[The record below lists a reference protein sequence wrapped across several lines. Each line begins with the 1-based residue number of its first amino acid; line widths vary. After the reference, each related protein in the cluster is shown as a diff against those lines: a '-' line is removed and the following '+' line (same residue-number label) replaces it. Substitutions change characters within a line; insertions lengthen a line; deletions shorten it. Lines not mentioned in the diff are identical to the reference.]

1 MRSSY
6 LMRVRLPR
14 AAPAVRALW
23 EKWALT
29 ETTLNVLAVVI
40 AVARSPM
47 GRRALARL
55 RRVEPVDEALARVA
69 GEVLGELRLG
79 RENEALPSVRVLSV

>member
-1 MRSSY
+1 
-6 LMRVRLPR
+6 MRVRLPR